1 MMRTDVQELVA
12 TLPRTGIAHATRLG
26 LSLAPQMETEVWRK
40 LVAHLTGLARTATGA
55 RQTLTA
61 WLGDA
66 LAYGELR
73 YRGQIAACAEA
84 AGLDA
89 GTLRNAKMVCGRIPV
104 SCRHDAL
111 SWTHHCEVGLTV
123 ADPQEIERWL
133 ALAEAEK
140 LSTAELRKR
149 IRARLAGRMGGR
161 PVASADSVVPFRLM
175 RELRA
180 VGRMLSHQP
189 GFGWHWSP
197 ATAQLALAELQ
208 PLAEFIDALRVRAR
222 DDAVPLHRG
231 LDLN

>member
-1 MMRTDVQELVA
+1 MRTDVQQLVA
-12 TLPRTGIAHATRLG
+12 ALPRTGIAHATRLG
-26 LSLAPQMETEVWRK
+26 LALAPEMETEVWRD
-40 LVAHLTGLARTATGA
+40 LVAHLTSLARTATGA

-89 GTLRNAKMVCGRIPV
+89 GTLRNAKMVCRRIPM

-111 SWTHHCEVGLTV
+111 SWTHHCEVGL
-123 ADPQEIERWL
+123 AFSDLGEIEGWL
-133 ALAEAEK
+133 ALAEGEK

-149 IRARLAGRMGGR
+149 IRAHIASGHRNA
-161 PVASADSVVPFRLM
+161 ASATPLGSVGAFALM

-180 VGRMLSHQP
+180 TCRTLGQQRTLWH
-189 GFGWHWSP
+189 HWSP
-197 ATAQLALAELQ
+197 ATAQSALLEVRALTDFVDELRARALQ
-208 PLAEFIDALRVRAR
+208 PAVR
-222 DDAVPLHRG
+222 PF
-231 LDLN
+231 DLESN